1 MMGQCQSISNIHQK
15 LTMTRILGKDE
26 ELENSIARMQ
36 ELLSTLGFN
45 VVPASWL
52 NPVPNVWSVHIR
64 DGDCPQLFTNGKGR
78 SREAALASAL
88 GEFFERLASNYF
100 FADFYLGSEIAQRS
114 FVHYPDEAWLSPNDE
129 RLLNDEPIRA
139 VYDQDDLLSSV
150 QLYEINSASPDR
162 GICALPFTR
171 LDNQEQVWIP
181 VNLLENIYASNG
193 MSAGN
198 NPEEA
203 RVQAL
208 SEIFERGIKFRIL
221 RESICLP
228 EVPDEII
235 ALYPQVATAIN
246 AIREAGFT
254 LLIRDASLGGRYPV
268 ISVTLLNPEDGSC
281 FASFGAHPLF
291 EVALERTVTE
301 LLQGRALEDMK
312 GFSLPSIDHEEVASV
327 ENLETHFI
335 DSSGLIHWR
344 YFNDQPDYE
353 FKHWNF
359 EGTSSD
365 QYKQLSQLLHDDGQH
380 IYLRD
385 YEHMGFYTCRIL
397 VPGFSDIYPPEDLW
411 YANNNAAIDIH
422 DCLWALPTPDRTQLE
437 RLQTWLDK
445 TQVDEFAPMHELAG
459 LRPGG
464 DSYWNH
470 FRVGELRVW
479 VALAMGQL
487 DDALDALAWIEEID
501 SLPAQRKQL
510 MQCIRHLIELEQADG
525 YEQVLAALHGAET
538 LKTARAVISGRQQF
552 AGIPAPREDA
562 FHQSLIA
569 AYDKA
574 WQQRHLSA

>member
-1 MMGQCQSISNIHQK
+1 
-15 LTMTRILGKDE
+15 MTRILGKDE

-36 ELLSTLGFN
+36 DLLSELGFN
-45 VVPASWL
+45 VAPVSWL

-64 DGDCPQLFTNGKGR
+64 DEDCPQLFTNGKGH
-78 SREAALASAL
+78 SRDAALASAL

-100 FADFYLGSEIAQRS
+100 FADFYLGGDIAQRS
-114 FVHYPDEAWLSPNDE
+114 FVHYPDEAWFSPTDQ
-129 RLLNDEPIRA
+129 RLLNDAPIRA
-139 VYDQDDLLSSV
+139 VYDQGDLLSSV
-150 QLYEINSASPDR
+150 NLAEINSARTDR

-171 LDNQEQVWIP
+171 LDTREQVWIP
-181 VNLLENIYASNG
+181 VNLMENIFASNG

-198 NPEEA
+198 NPQEA

-228 EVPDEII
+228 EVPEEVI
-235 ALYPQVATAIN
+235 ALYPQITSALD

-268 ISVTLLNPEDGSC
+268 ISVTLLNPQDGSC

-312 GFSLPSIDHEEVASV
+312 GFSLPSIDEEEVASV

-344 YFNDQPDYE
+344 FFNNQPDYE
-353 FKHWNF
+353 FVHWNF
-359 EGTSSD
+359 EGSSSD
-365 QYKQLSQLLHDDGQH
+365 QYEQLTQLLHDDGQH

-385 YEHMGFYTCRIL
+385 YEHMGFYTCRML
-397 VPGFSDIYPPEDLW
+397 VPGFSDIYPPDDLW

-422 DCLWALPTPDRTQLE
+422 DCLWSLPALEPSQLK
-437 RLQTWLDK
+437 RLQAWLDE

-459 LRPGG
+459 LRPDS

-479 VALAMGQL
+479 VALAMGQQG
-487 DDALDALAWIEEID
+487 DALDALSWLEEID
-501 SLPAQRKQL
+501 SLPAERRQL
-510 MQCIRHLIELEQADG
+510 MQCIRQLIELDHTDG
-525 YEQVLAALHGAET
+525 YEQVLTALHGAST
-538 LKTARAVISGRQQF
+538 LATARAAINGEQLFV
-552 AGIPAPREDA
+552 GIPAPRDDR
-562 FHQSLIA
+562 FHQSLIS
-569 AYDKA
+569 AYEKA
-574 WQQRHLSA
+574 WQRRQLKT

>member
-1 MMGQCQSISNIHQK
+1 MGQCQSISNIHQK
-15 LTMTRILGKDE
+15 LAMTRIPGKDE

-36 ELLSTLGFN
+36 NLLGELGFN
-45 VVPASWL
+45 VTPASWL

-64 DGDCPQLFTNGKGR
+64 DQDCPQLFTNGKGC
-78 SREAALASAL
+78 SRDAALASAL

-100 FADFYLGSEIAQRS
+100 FADFYLGREIAQRS
-114 FVHYPDEAWLSPNDE
+114 FVHYPDEVWLSPNDE
-129 RLLNDEPIRA
+129 GLLNDEPIRA

-150 QLYEINSASPDR
+150 QLAEINSARPER
-162 GICALPFTR
+162 GICTLPFTR
-171 LDNQEQVWIP
+171 LDTREQVWIP

-221 RESICLP
+221 REGICLP
-228 EVPDEII
+228 EIPAEVI
-235 ALYPQVATAIN
+235 ALYPQITSAID

-268 ISVTLLNPEDGSC
+268 ISVTLLNPQDGSC

-312 GFSLPSIDHEEVASV
+312 GFSLPSIDQDEVASV

-344 YFNDQPDYE
+344 YFNNQPDFE
-353 FKHWNF
+353 FVHWNF
-359 EGTSSD
+359 EGASSE
-365 QYKQLSQLLHDDGQH
+365 QYRQLCALLEDDGQH

-422 DCLWALPTPDRTQLE
+422 DCLWALPEPSHNQLQ
-437 RLQTWLDK
+437 RLQSWLDE

-459 LRPGG
+459 LRPAS

-470 FRVGELRVW
+470 FRVGELRLW
-479 VALAMGQL
+479 VALAMDRL
-487 DDALDALAWIEEID
+487 DDALAALAWIEEID
-501 SLPAQRKQL
+501 SLPEDRRQL
-510 MQCIRHLIELEQADG
+510 LQCVRHLIELDGTSG
-525 YEQVLAALHGAET
+525 YEPVLASLHGDHT
-538 LKTARAVISGRQQF
+538 LRTARQCLTGKVRF
-552 AGIPAPREDA
+552 AGIPAPAEDP
-562 FHQSLIA
+562 FHQRLLE

-574 WQQRHLSA
+574 WQQRQLSA